1 MPEKRWL
8 CVNLASFQIWAKFME
23 ASPTIVDI
31 TVENFQSIVG
41 EQSKTTPVLLEFYAD
56 GAEQCA
62 STSALL
68 QKLAAE
74 YSGKFIL
81 GRVEVQQN
89 PQIVQQLGIRALPT
103 VKIIFQGQ
111 MAGDIEG
118 PAEEQQLRGAL
129 DQVTM
134 SPMERIREQIDFLVQ
149 QGERQKAIQML
160 REVIADEPNNF
171 GLHVELCDMLILEG
185 ETNDAREILAA
196 IPQDSVG
203 IEKPLSRL
211 EFLDLAGELG
221 RLDELEGRIADEP
234 ENLRARFDL
243 AIRLVVEDR
252 TEEGLGLLLE
262 IMKVDREW
270 EDELARKTMIKI
282 FNMLGKGNE
291 IAGAYRRKMFSLLH

>member
-1 MPEKRWL
+1 MD
-8 CVNLASFQIWAKFME
+8 
-23 ASPTIVDI
+23 ASPNIIDI
-31 TVENFQSIVG
+31 TVENFQSVVG
-41 EQSKTTPVLLEFYAD
+41 EQSKTTPVLLEFYAE

-68 QKLAAE
+68 QRLASE
-74 YSGKFIL
+74 YAGKFVL

-118 PAEEQQLRGAL
+118 PADEQQLRGAL
-129 DQVTM
+129 DQITM
-134 SPMERIREQIDFLVQ
+134 SPMERVREQIDFLVS
-149 QGERQKAIQML
+149 QGERQQAIQML
-160 REVIADEPNNF
+160 REVIAEEPNNF
-171 GLHVELCDMLILEG
+171 GLHVELCDLLILEG
-185 ETNDAREILAA
+185 ETSDAREILGA
-196 IPQDSVG
+196 IPQDTAG

-221 RLDELEGRIADEP
+221 RLEELETRVASEP
-234 ENLRARFDL
+234 DNLRARFEL
-243 AIRLVVEDR
+243 AIRLAVEDR
-252 TEEGLGLLLE
+252 TEEGLDVLLE
-262 IMKVDREW
+262 LMKADREW

-291 IAGAYRRKMFSLLH
+291 IATAYRRKMFSLLH

>member
-1 MPEKRWL
+1 MD
-8 CVNLASFQIWAKFME
+8 
-23 ASPTIVDI
+23 ASPNIIDI
-31 TVENFQSIVG
+31 TVENFQSVVG
-41 EQSKTTPVLLEFYAD
+41 EQSKTTPVLLEFYAE

-68 QKLAAE
+68 QRLASE
-74 YSGKFIL
+74 YAGKFVL

-118 PAEEQQLRGAL
+118 PADEQQLRGAL
-129 DQVTM
+129 DQITM
-134 SPMERIREQIDFLVQ
+134 SPMERVREQIDFLVS
-149 QGERQKAIQML
+149 QGERQQAIQML

-171 GLHVELCDMLILEG
+171 GLHVELCDLLILEG
-185 ETNDAREILAA
+185 ETSDAREILGA
-196 IPQDSVG
+196 IPQDTAG

-221 RLDELEGRIADEP
+221 RLEELETRVASEP
-234 ENLRARFDL
+234 DNLRARFEL
-243 AIRLVVEDR
+243 AIRLAVEDR
-252 TEEGLGLLLE
+252 TEEGLDVLLE
-262 IMKVDREW
+262 LMKADREW

-291 IAGAYRRKMFSLLH
+291 IATAYRRKMFSLLH

>member
-1 MPEKRWL
+1 MD
-8 CVNLASFQIWAKFME
+8 
-23 ASPTIVDI
+23 ASPNIIDI
-31 TVENFQSIVG
+31 TVENFQSVVG
-41 EQSKTTPVLLEFYAD
+41 EQSKTTPVLLEFYAE

-68 QKLAAE
+68 QRLAAE
-74 YSGKFIL
+74 YAGKFVL

-118 PAEEQQLRGAL
+118 PADEQQLRGAL
-129 DQVTM
+129 DQITM
-134 SPMERIREQIDFLVQ
+134 SPMERVREQIDFLVS
-149 QGERQKAIQML
+149 QGERQQAIQML
-160 REVIADEPNNF
+160 RGVIAEEPNNF
-171 GLHVELCDMLILEG
+171 GLHVELCDLLILEG
-185 ETNDAREILAA
+185 ETSDAREILGA
-196 IPQDSVG
+196 IPQDTVG

-221 RLDELEGRIADEP
+221 RLEELETRVASEP
-234 ENLRARFDL
+234 DNLRARFEL
-243 AIRLVVEDR
+243 AIRLAVEDR
-252 TEEGLGLLLE
+252 TEEGLDVLLE
-262 IMKVDREW
+262 LMKADREW

-291 IAGAYRRKMFSLLH
+291 IATAYRRKMFSLLH

>member
-1 MPEKRWL
+1 MD
-8 CVNLASFQIWAKFME
+8 
-23 ASPTIVDI
+23 ASPNIIDI
-31 TVENFQSIVG
+31 TVENFQSVVG
-41 EQSKTTPVLLEFYAD
+41 EQSKTTPVLLEFYAE

-68 QKLAAE
+68 QRLASE
-74 YSGKFIL
+74 YAGKFVL

-118 PAEEQQLRGAL
+118 PADEQQLRGAL
-129 DQVTM
+129 DQITM
-134 SPMERIREQIDFLVQ
+134 SPMERVREQIDFLVS
-149 QGERQKAIQML
+149 QGERQQAIQML
-160 REVIADEPNNF
+160 REVIVEEPNNF
-171 GLHVELCDMLILEG
+171 GLHVELCDLLILEG
-185 ETNDAREILAA
+185 ETSDAREILGA
-196 IPQDSVG
+196 IPQDTAG

-221 RLDELEGRIADEP
+221 RLEELETRVASEP
-234 ENLRARFDL
+234 GNLRARFEL
-243 AIRLVVEDR
+243 AIRLAVEDR
-252 TEEGLGLLLE
+252 TEEGLDVLLE
-262 IMKVDREW
+262 LMKADREW

-291 IAGAYRRKMFSLLH
+291 IATAYRRKMFSLLH

>member
-1 MPEKRWL
+1 MD
-8 CVNLASFQIWAKFME
+8 
-23 ASPTIVDI
+23 ASPNIIDI
-31 TVENFQSIVG
+31 TVENFQSVVG
-41 EQSKTTPVLLEFYAD
+41 EQSKTTPVLLEFYAE

-68 QKLAAE
+68 QRLASE
-74 YSGKFIL
+74 YAGKFVL

-118 PAEEQQLRGAL
+118 PADEQQLRGAL
-129 DQVTM
+129 DQITM
-134 SPMERIREQIDFLVQ
+134 SPMERVREQIDFLVS
-149 QGERQKAIQML
+149 QGERQQAIQML
-160 REVIADEPNNF
+160 REVIAEEPNNF
-171 GLHVELCDMLILEG
+171 GLHVELCDLLILEG
-185 ETNDAREILAA
+185 ETSDAREILGA
-196 IPQDSVG
+196 IPQDTAG

-221 RLDELEGRIADEP
+221 RLEELETRVASEP
-234 ENLRARFDL
+234 GNLRARFEL
-243 AIRLVVEDR
+243 AIRLAVEDR
-252 TEEGLGLLLE
+252 TEEGLDVLLE
-262 IMKVDREW
+262 LMKADREW

-291 IAGAYRRKMFSLLH
+291 IATAYRRKMFSLLH

>member
-1 MPEKRWL
+1 MD
-8 CVNLASFQIWAKFME
+8 
-23 ASPTIVDI
+23 ASPNIIDI
-31 TVENFQSIVG
+31 TVENFQSVVG
-41 EQSKTTPVLLEFYAD
+41 EQSKTTPVLLEFYAE

-68 QKLAAE
+68 QRLAAE
-74 YSGKFIL
+74 YAGKFVL

-118 PAEEQQLRGAL
+118 PADEQQLRGAL
-129 DQVTM
+129 DQITI
-134 SPMERIREQIDFLVQ
+134 SPMERVREQIDFLVS
-149 QGERQKAIQML
+149 QGERQQAIQML
-160 REVIADEPNNF
+160 RGVIAEEPNNF
-171 GLHVELCDMLILEG
+171 GLHVELCDLLILEG
-185 ETNDAREILAA
+185 ETSDAREILGA
-196 IPQDSVG
+196 IPQDTVG

-221 RLDELEGRIADEP
+221 RLEELETRVASEP
-234 ENLRARFDL
+234 DNLRARFEL
-243 AIRLVVEDR
+243 AIRLAVEDR
-252 TEEGLGLLLE
+252 TEEGLDVLLE
-262 IMKVDREW
+262 LMKADREW

-291 IAGAYRRKMFSLLH
+291 IATAYRRKMFSLLH

>member
-1 MPEKRWL
+1 MD
-8 CVNLASFQIWAKFME
+8 
-23 ASPTIVDI
+23 ASPNIIDI
-31 TVENFQSIVG
+31 TVENFQSVVG
-41 EQSKTTPVLLEFYAD
+41 EQSKTTPVLLEFYAE

-68 QKLAAE
+68 QRLASE
-74 YSGKFIL
+74 YAGKFVL

-118 PAEEQQLRGAL
+118 PADEQQLRGAL
-129 DQVTM
+129 DQITM
-134 SPMERIREQIDFLVQ
+134 SPMERVREQIDFLVS
-149 QGERQKAIQML
+149 QGERQQAIQML
-160 REVIADEPNNF
+160 REVIVEEPNNF
-171 GLHVELCDMLILEG
+171 GLHVELCDLLILEG
-185 ETNDAREILAA
+185 ETSDAREILGA
-196 IPQDSVG
+196 IPQDTAG

-221 RLDELEGRIADEP
+221 RLEELETRVASEP
-234 ENLRARFDL
+234 DNLRARFEL
-243 AIRLVVEDR
+243 AIRLAVEDR
-252 TEEGLGLLLE
+252 TEEGLDVLLE
-262 IMKVDREW
+262 LMKADREW

-291 IAGAYRRKMFSLLH
+291 IATAYRRKMFSLLH

>member
-1 MPEKRWL
+1 MD
-8 CVNLASFQIWAKFME
+8 
-23 ASPTIVDI
+23 ASPNIIDI
-31 TVENFQSIVG
+31 TVENFQSVVG
-41 EQSKTTPVLLEFYAD
+41 EQSKTTPVLLEFYAE

-68 QKLAAE
+68 QRLASE
-74 YSGKFIL
+74 YAGKFVL

-118 PAEEQQLRGAL
+118 PADEQQLRGAL
-129 DQVTM
+129 DQITM
-134 SPMERIREQIDFLVQ
+134 SPMERVREQIDFLVS
-149 QGERQKAIQML
+149 QGERQQAIQML
-160 REVIADEPNNF
+160 REVIAEEPNNF
-171 GLHVELCDMLILEG
+171 GLHVELCDLLILEG
-185 ETNDAREILAA
+185 ETSDAREILGA
-196 IPQDSVG
+196 IPQDTAG

-221 RLDELEGRIADEP
+221 RLDELETRVASEP
-234 ENLRARFDL
+234 DNLRARFEL
-243 AIRLVVEDR
+243 AIRLAVEDR
-252 TEEGLGLLLE
+252 TEEGLDVLLE
-262 IMKVDREW
+262 LMKADREW

-291 IAGAYRRKMFSLLH
+291 IATAYRRKMFSLLH